1 MESEK
6 YNADLSRFHGMIEN
20 LPCGFFIAQAQKP
33 YRLLYANDEMLR
45 LFDCRDLRDF
55 CRYIEQDVR
64 NIVAVNDRERVG
76 REIGHD
82 LQAKSD
88 RFEHVRSHLFTRE
101 SRIRYADVSGRLVE
115 TEEFGPVF
123 YCTLQEIDIPQPGQ
137 MVDRDI
143 RDYVVGH
150 LDEAIANQW
159 IQVYYQPVIR
169 TLTGELCGMEALA
182 RWVDP
187 HVGFLSPA
195 AFIPVLE
202 QVRLIYRLDS
212 FVLEEACRIMRQ
224 RMDEGL
230 PITPVSVNLSRYDF
244 DLMDVCQVLEQTR
257 QKYSLPRDFLH
268 VEITESA
275 LAQDS
280 AVMHQTIDRLREEG
294 YEVWLDDFGS
304 GYSSL
309 NILKDYNID
318 LIKLDMGF
326 LRSFTDASRSIVTA
340 VITMAKELGIKTLAE
355 GVETKEHADFL
366 ASIGCGRQQGYF
378 YGKPQPIGGTLAHI
392 ESEGRGIE
400 PRKWC
405 HYYDVASMFI
415 RQTDR
420 ACALFDRYGDGHVH
434 CLYANKTYG
443 EQIHELGYQLQDI
456 EENLGHPETAET
468 VRTFWAYVDRS
479 RKSGQMET
487 YFYIDGGDYVNTALQ
502 VVCEMNQH
510 LLIYVEIQ
518 NLSQSNAGRRQSKL
532 DENLRYL
539 YTMFE
544 DVYLVHIRQD
554 RMERLYAHTSF
565 SQPSLQGPVHGISQT
580 VRRVAQNY
588 VYEDDRE
595 RYLAFFDADT
605 IVGRIRKSTSGR
617 ISCRF
622 RMRDRHGNYNW
633 RECAVVLLSNG
644 NDPAVMVAARM
655 ADQPAALPETP
666 HTAGSGLSE
675 LLWRNFCRNTPFCY
689 FWKDRQRRF
698 LGATK
703 AFLRHYGFESE
714 QVILGKT
721 DEDLNWHVDND
732 LYRLDEI
739 DVLRTGRVVENVPG
753 ECIVKGGLHHITCY
767 KWPLYQGGQIIGLLG
782 VFFDADDMYRGF
794 GQDRPSPYE
803 DSVTRLRNR
812 QGFLGALL
820 SYHEAYTVQHQ
831 PFCLIL
837 FESRSDDLLKESYEP
852 MILRSLACEEAR
864 CLREIAGKDSVIARI
879 KEFDF
884 AILHRETQPQES
896 ERMARRIQEKLQG
909 IHRIGGTPVTITFR
923 YSIVHADEPDVRKAV
938 RRNAANLYRL
948 AMRRLRSGGS
958 EEAGK

>member
-1 MESEK
+1 MESEQ
-6 YNADLSRFHGMIEN
+6 YNVDLSRFHGMIEN

-64 NIVAVNDRERVG
+64 NIVAVNDRERVE

-101 SRIRYADVSGRLVE
+101 SRIRYADVSGRLVG

-257 QKYSLPRDFLH
+257 QKYNLPRDFLH

-280 AVMHQTIDRLREEG
+280 AAVHQTIDRLREEG

-456 EENLGHPETAET
+456 EEDLGRPETAEV

-479 RKSGQMET
+479 PR
-487 YFYIDGGDYVNTALQ
+487 
-502 VVCEMNQH
+502 
-510 LLIYVEIQ
+510 
-518 NLSQSNAGRRQSKL
+518 
-532 DENLRYL
+532 
-539 YTMFE
+539 
-544 DVYLVHIRQD
+544 
-554 RMERLYAHTSF
+554 
-565 SQPSLQGPVHGISQT
+565 
-580 VRRVAQNY
+580 
-588 VYEDDRE
+588 
-595 RYLAFFDADT
+595 
-605 IVGRIRKSTSGR
+605 
-617 ISCRF
+617 
-622 RMRDRHGNYNW
+622 
-633 RECAVVLLSNG
+633 
-644 NDPAVMVAARM
+644 
-655 ADQPAALPETP
+655 
-666 HTAGSGLSE
+666 
-675 LLWRNFCRNTPFCY
+675 
-689 FWKDRQRRF
+689 
-698 LGATK
+698 
-703 AFLRHYGFESE
+703 
-714 QVILGKT
+714 
-721 DEDLNWHVDND
+721 
-732 LYRLDEI
+732 
-739 DVLRTGRVVENVPG
+739 
-753 ECIVKGGLHHITCY
+753 
-767 KWPLYQGGQIIGLLG
+767 
-782 VFFDADDMYRGF
+782 
-794 GQDRPSPYE
+794 
-803 DSVTRLRNR
+803 
-812 QGFLGALL
+812 
-820 SYHEAYTVQHQ
+820 
-831 PFCLIL
+831 
-837 FESRSDDLLKESYEP
+837 
-852 MILRSLACEEAR
+852 
-864 CLREIAGKDSVIARI
+864 
-879 KEFDF
+879 
-884 AILHRETQPQES
+884 
-896 ERMARRIQEKLQG
+896 
-909 IHRIGGTPVTITFR
+909 
-923 YSIVHADEPDVRKAV
+923 AV
-938 RRNAANLYRL
+938 RWRRTFTSMAAT
-948 AMRRLRSGGS
+948 MSIRRCR
-958 EEAGK
+958 